1 MIQDRWTEV
10 DQFFGDI
17 LNPSDPVLDAAL
29 EAMNRAGLPSIQVSA
44 SQGKFLSIL
53 AQAIQAR
60 FILEIGTLGGYS
72 TIWLARSLPSNG
84 RLITLEADPK
94 HAEVARANIAH
105 AGLENIVDVRLGLAM
120 DSLIRI
126 SEESIPAFDLVFIDA
141 DKPNIKAYY
150 DWAIKLTHPGSLII
164 IDNVVRNGDV
174 VDPKYNDSS
183 VRSMRELIPALAS
196 EPNVSAAA
204 IQTVGSKGYDGFA
217 IALVT
222 ADEKK

>member
-10 DQFFGDI
+10 DQFFGEI
-17 LNPSDPVLDAAL
+17 LNPSDPVLEAAL
-29 EAMNRAGLPSIQVSA
+29 EAMNRAGLPSYQVSA

-53 AQAIQAR
+53 ARAIQAR
-60 FILEIGTLGGYS
+60 SILEIGTLGGYS
-72 TIWLARSLPSNG
+72 TIWMPSNG

-94 HAEVARANIAH
+94 HAKVARENIVH

-120 DSLIRI
+120 DSLIRL
-126 SEESIPAFDLVFIDA
+126 SEENIPAFDLVFIDA

-174 VDPKYNDSS
+174 VDPKFTDSS

-196 EPNVSAAA
+196 GSNVSAAA

-222 ADEKK
+222 ADEKN